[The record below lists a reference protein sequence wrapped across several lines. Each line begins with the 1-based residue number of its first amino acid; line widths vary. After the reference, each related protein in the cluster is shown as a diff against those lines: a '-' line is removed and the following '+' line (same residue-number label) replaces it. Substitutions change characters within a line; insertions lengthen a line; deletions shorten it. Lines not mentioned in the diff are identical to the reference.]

1 MVRLPSL
8 SSVLVTAM
16 IGLLLAT
23 VYFLLASGVPTQD
36 DGNGGPQEAPAMVSD
51 FTFTETRGEETR
63 WHLRASRALYFEEQ
77 RRVDVEGIVV
87 DLRQGETLVLHLEA
101 TRGAV
106 DLAAFSF
113 DLTGKIVLTDPQ
125 GLDLRTSAVHFDGET
140 RRLSGVDPVQLRRP
154 PYHLAGQRF
163 SYELTTQRLEMD
175 GEVVVTVAEP
185 PA

>member
-8 SSVLVTAM
+8 SSILVTAM

-36 DGNGGPQEAPAMVSD
+36 DGNGGSQEAPAVVSN

-77 RRVDVEGIVV
+77 RRVEVEGIVG
-87 DLRQGETLVLHLEA
+87 DLRQQEVSVLHLEA
-101 TRGAV
+101 TRGIV

-113 DLTGKIVLTDPQ
+113 DLTGDIVLTDPQ
-125 GLDLRTSAVHFDGET
+125 GLDLRTSEVHFDGET
-140 RRLSGVDPVQLRRP
+140 RRVSGVKPVQLQRP
-154 PYHLAGQRF
+154 PYHLTGQRF
-163 SYELTTQRLEMD
+163 TYELTTQHLEMD
-175 GEVVVTVAEP
+175 GDVVVTMGGP